1 MAREFVISIG
11 NSTVISATTLV
22 LLTPASAPNPS
33 IEFLRFWV
41 GQSANAT
48 SAQQRVQ
55 IRTQISSWP
64 TVASFTP
71 KGLKRSEPNASV
83 ITGFTSNAIGNCGIN
98 ATVEG
103 AGTTTIIMEDAF
115 NVLNGWLHVP
125 TPAETIV
132 MGANP
137 PVTVATAAGLE
148 LFFSTAPTT
157 LTGWSWGLVY
167 REV

>member
-1 MAREFVISIG
+1 MAREFVISIS
-11 NSTVISATTLV
+11 NSTVISATTLT

-48 SAQQRVQ
+48 SAQQRINIV
-55 IRTQISSWP
+55 TQISSWP
-64 TVASFTP
+64 TVAAFTP
-71 KGLKRSEPNASV
+71 KALKRSEPNASV
-83 ITGFTSNAIGNCGIN
+83 ITAFSSNAIGNCGIN

-103 AGTTTIIMEDAF
+103 AGTKTTIWEDTF
-115 NVLNGWLHVP
+115 NVLNGWLLVP
-125 TPAETIV
+125 TPPETIV

-148 LFFSTAPTT
+148 MFFPSTPAT
-157 LTGWSWGLVY
+157 LTGWSWGLTY

>member
-11 NSTVISATTLV
+11 NSTVISATTLI

-48 SAQQRVQ
+48 SAQQRLQ
-55 IRTQISSWP
+55 IVTQISSWP
-64 TVASFTP
+64 TMAAFTP
-71 KGLKRSEPNASV
+71 KKLKPSDPNASV
-83 ITGFTSNAIGNCGIN
+83 ITGFVSNAIAGAGIN

-103 AGTTTIIMEDAF
+103 AGVKTIVLEDAF

-125 TPAETIV
+125 TPAETISL
-132 MGANP
+132 GANP
-137 PVTVATAAGLE
+137 LVSTATATGLE
-148 LFFSTAPTT
+148 LFFSTPPTT
-157 LTGWSWGLVY
+157 LTGWSWGLIY
-167 REV
+167 RET